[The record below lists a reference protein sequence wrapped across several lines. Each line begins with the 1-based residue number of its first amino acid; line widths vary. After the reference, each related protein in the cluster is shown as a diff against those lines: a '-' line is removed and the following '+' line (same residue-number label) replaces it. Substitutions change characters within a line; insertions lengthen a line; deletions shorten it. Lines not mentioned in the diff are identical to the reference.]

1 MTVGAM
7 ISSPSS
13 RGRGLKLC
21 LLLRMSRYQTV
32 ALFTRAWI
40 EIPYTSESFGGYR
53 SPSSR
58 GRGLKWYTLDYT
70 VDYRMS
76 PSSRGR
82 GLKFCKHTY
91 SCSRRRVALFTRAWI
106 EILCFPSL
114 CPFCWQSPSSRGRGL
129 KLHRQ
134 STVQNLRMVAL
145 FTRAW
150 IEISV
155 SALCF
160 YRPLQR
166 RPLHE
171 GVD

>member
-1 MTVGAM
+1 MLVL
-7 ISSPSS
+7 SPH
-13 RGRGLKLC
+13 
-21 LLLRMSRYQTV
+21 
-32 ALFTRAWI
+32 I
-40 EIPYTSESFGGYR
+40 R

>member
-106 EILCFPSL
+106 EIYTNFIGDLATS
-114 CPFCWQSPSSRGRGL
+114 
-129 KLHRQ
+129 
-134 STVQNLRMVAL
+134 VAL

-150 IEISV
+150 IEIRSRGIKTH
-155 SALCF
+155 L
-160 YRPLQR
+160 Y
-166 RPLHE
+166 
-171 GVD
+171 